1 MEGFGL
7 MLSGVPGL
15 GGRLVSPGK
24 GVEGGGPPREN
35 PSPSGPP
42 GPGLMLD
49 PNPVL
54 GGIIGGKFIGRGC
67 SMEVGVPEIKNCIK
81 K

>member
-1 MEGFGL
+1 

-15 GGRLVSPGK
+15 GGRLESPGK
-24 GVEGGGPPREN
+24 GVEGGGGPPREY

-42 GPGLMLD
+42 GPGLMFE

-54 GGIIGGKFIGRGC
+54 GGIRGGKLMGRGC
-67 SMEVGVPEIKNCIK
+67 SMDVGVPEIKKCFK
-81 K
+81 R